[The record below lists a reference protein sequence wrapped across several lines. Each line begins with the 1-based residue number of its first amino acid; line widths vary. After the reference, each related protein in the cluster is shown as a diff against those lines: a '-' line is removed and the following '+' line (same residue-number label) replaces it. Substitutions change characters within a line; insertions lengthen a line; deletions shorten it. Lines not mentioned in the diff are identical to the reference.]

1 MDNPITLQTRKDDP
15 PQMSHAPTDDQDF
28 AFHWGQFTKAVE
40 ILQRD
45 FTDLKLTVT
54 SKCQD
59 CTYPKI
65 TQQLEK
71 RVRYIEIKMAG
82 IAGAAALAASILTRF
97 I

>member
-1 MDNPITLQTRKDDP
+1 MTNLETRKGDP

-45 FTDLKLTVT
+45 FTELKDVVSSRCKDCSYPRIT
-54 SKCQD
+54 SA
-59 CTYPKI
+59 
-65 TQQLEK
+65 LEK

-82 IAGAAALAASILTRF
+82 IAGAAALAASVLMRF